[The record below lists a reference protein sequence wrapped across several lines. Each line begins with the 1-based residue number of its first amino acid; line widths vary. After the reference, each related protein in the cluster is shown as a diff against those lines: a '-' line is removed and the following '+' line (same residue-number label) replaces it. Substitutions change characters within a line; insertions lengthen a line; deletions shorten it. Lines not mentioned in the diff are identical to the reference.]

1 MKNSHLFYFTKR
13 ENGKEETLK
22 TFSTKEECLKFCQKR
37 DLQLDRI
44 DKMQRRSKFKT
55 KKVFFNVWAG
65 NKDFFP
71 TDEKVINWYALY
83 TKNDPWWGIQFSVK
97 NSI

>member
-1 MKNSHLFYFTKR
+1 
-13 ENGKEETLK
+13 
-22 TFSTKEECLKFCQKR
+22 
-37 DLQLDRI
+37 
-44 DKMQRRSKFKT
+44 MQRRSKFKA

-83 TKNDPWWGIQFSVK
+83 TKNDPWCGIQFSIR